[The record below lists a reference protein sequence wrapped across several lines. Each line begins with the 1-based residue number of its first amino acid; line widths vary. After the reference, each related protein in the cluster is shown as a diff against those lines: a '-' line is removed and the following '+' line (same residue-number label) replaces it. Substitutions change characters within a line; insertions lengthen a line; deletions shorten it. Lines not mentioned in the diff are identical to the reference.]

1 MIRINDVVFYKKS
14 NDFRSV
20 VLGDLL
26 NLLVNKGVIELS
38 NIKNKAN
45 KIALTDTLDTESDK
59 IINTIIKGDINKL
72 KNSRVVNNNIL
83 KPLYLFLDR
92 EVELYARLKGL
103 KFSAK
108 KTKKNKI
115 SLFIDDM
122 EKNHPEL
129 KRAIVNSYL
138 ELC

>member
-45 KIALTDTLDTESDK
+45 KIALTDTLE
-59 IINTIIKGDINKL
+59 IG
-72 KNSRVVNNNIL
+72 
-83 KPLYLFLDR
+83 
-92 EVELYARLKGL
+92 
-103 KFSAK
+103 
-108 KTKKNKI
+108 
-115 SLFIDDM
+115 
-122 EKNHPEL
+122 
-129 KRAIVNSYL
+129 RAHV
-138 ELC
+138 